1 MQRKIKKKL
10 FVFSIISSELTVLI
24 CLYSEEKTC
33 DKQSMSSQTV
43 PRFFILLRETFS
55 DLIAFTLIN
64 KYAKGSELNSVWA
77 RLPCCFSKCLQKR
90 DFLDIYL
97 TTVFRV
103 HNFQNNERC
112 ESSFF

>member
-24 CLYSEEKTC
+24 CLYQEEKTC

-64 KYAKGSELNSVWA
+64 KYAKGAV
-77 RLPCCFSKCLQKR
+77 
-90 DFLDIYL
+90 
-97 TTVFRV
+97 V
-103 HNFQNNERC
+103 
-112 ESSFF
+112 